1 MTTLAT
7 ILVTDATQP
16 TKAIEV
22 ARVARALEIAAQAIR
37 AAGGA
42 VTSANII
49 DSGGVTIG
57 SWTLTGTAP
66 S

>member
-7 ILVTDATQP
+7 VLVTDATQP

-22 ARVARALEIAAQAIR
+22 QRVARALEIAAQNIR
-37 AAGGA
+37 SKGGA
-42 VTSANII
+42 TTSANIL
-49 DSGGVTIG
+49 DDGGVVIG

>member
-22 ARVARALEIAAQAIR
+22 QRVARALDLAAHAIR

-42 VTSANII
+42 VTSGSII
-49 DSGGVTIG
+49 DSGGVAIG